1 MFTHLVGFDMHFIA
15 LSPSALDR
23 AMDAGVVR
31 QLHIRTLILSLFV
44 IISEILRRFRVPVQ
58 VHIDFSVNYVEQ
70 LPDPPAP
77 QRPRPAQRCEQG
89 CRFCDQPCH
98 RHKFDIPVISVTC
111 IGIGERSIS
120 WGANTSILD
129 GSGTMLM
136 TLSFDGSSDQWD
148 DSGT

>member
-98 RHKFDIPVISVTC
+98 RHKFGHSRHICYLHRYWREKHIM
-111 IGIGERSIS
+111 
-120 WGANTSILD
+120 GANTSILD